1 MHVYPCICF
10 AGNHAYDFV
19 APLCSQMSNRKAVL
33 RDPDSDEEFDQRQN
47 THKFPWEHG
56 NARGEWFQP
65 GADTTWERK
74 GYRDDSDKFRKDV
87 RRTIANQ
94 RADGRT
100 RDELYGGTP
109 TKSDVGHIFADSNG
123 GSNTLGNIYMQPSG
137 MNRDMK
143 ADFDDVN
150 AAWVGYARTE
160 KAMKESRGYGE
171 LDGGRWAQ
179 WNSTDVV
186 DSGKAKLKQV
196 GVLTKQG
203 GELDKRSPAYRNGDL
218 KVDPDG
224 HVRGMQAKMK
234 ELRKIG
240 KAKED
245 DDDLAH
251 LFGSGMSGLGRR

>member
-1 MHVYPCICF
+1 
-10 AGNHAYDFV
+10 
-19 APLCSQMSNRKAVL
+19 
-33 RDPDSDEEFDQRQN
+33 
-47 THKFPWEHG
+47 
-56 NARGEWFQP
+56 
-65 GADTTWERK
+65 
-74 GYRDDSDKFRKDV
+74 
-87 RRTIANQ
+87 
-94 RADGRT
+94 
-100 RDELYGGTP
+100 
-109 TKSDVGHIFADSNG
+109 
-123 GSNTLGNIYMQPSG
+123 

-240 KAKED
+240 KAKEE